1 MGTPLPSR
9 TMTLILLAPMMAIA
23 PFVPED
29 LAYVGGRLLEVAER
43 LRAAA
48 CVTADVAGG
57 LDAARRLGPPRTM
70 PGKGGGGGRARAAL
84 RPGRLRSRGGS
95 EQAIMP

>member
-9 TMTLILLAPMMAIA
+9 TMTLILLAPMMAMA
-23 PFVPED
+23 PFVPLL
-29 LAYVGGRLLEVAER
+29 LAYVGGRLLDVAER
-43 LRAAA
+43 FLAAA

-57 LDAARRLGPPRTM
+57 LDAARLLGPPRTM
-70 PGKGGGGGRARAAL
+70 PGKGGGGGRARAAR

-95 EQAIMP
+95 EQAMMP

>member
-1 MGTPLPSR
+1 M
-9 TMTLILLAPMMAIA
+9 
-23 PFVPED
+23 
-29 LAYVGGRLLEVAER
+29 AER

-57 LDAARRLGPPRTM
+57 LDAARLRGPPRTM
-70 PGKGGGGGRARAAL
+70 PGKGGGGAARAPRAR

-95 EQAIMP
+95 EQAMMP

>member
-9 TMTLILLAPMMAIA
+9 TMTLILLAPMMAMA
-23 PFVPED
+23 PFVPLL
-29 LAYVGGRLLEVAER
+29 LAYVGGRLLEVADR

-57 LDAARRLGPPRTM
+57 LDAARLRGPPRTM
-70 PGKGGGGGRARAAL
+70 PGKAAAAAARAPPAGRAASGPAAV
-84 RPGRLRSRGGS
+84 
-95 EQAIMP
+95 QNKQ